1 MDGLTA
7 SHAWEVGTFL
17 SIMCCANLEG
27 KQTTMPVM
35 NEMCA
40 VGLVV
45 VGEEVKAESFAV
57 QISNVVFIFHSFFF

>member
-1 MDGLTA
+1 
-7 SHAWEVGTFL
+7 
-17 SIMCCANLEG
+17 
-27 KQTTMPVM
+27 MPVM